1 MNKEN
6 KNRLILDPPC
16 KFRQAFRAE
25 DQTLIFI
32 CRKSNKK
39 CPDREEN
46 VQMKGKNAQMNEK
59 LHSWKEK
66 CPDYEPMERAT
77 ARKEREQ
84 KEAAQRI
91 GYRIGQM
98 IVYYSFSVLFLAALA
113 VIFDRPI
120 SFFRIVI
127 FVAVLDF
134 LQEFHDFCFKTGP
147 KSTF

>member
-1 MNKEN
+1 MSKDNES
-6 KNRLILDPPC
+6 RLILDPPC
-16 KFRQAFRAE
+16 KFRQAFRIG
-25 DQTLIFI
+25 DQNFI
-32 CRKSNKK
+32 YFCRKLKKK
-39 CPDREEN
+39 CPERKE
-46 VQMKGKNAQMNEK
+46 NAQMEEK
-59 LHSWKEK
+59 MHSWKEK

-77 ARKEREQ
+77 ARKECEQ
-84 KEAAQRI
+84 KETAQRI

-120 SFFRIVI
+120 SFFRIVL

-134 LQEFHDFCFKTGP
+134 LQEFHDFCFKSGQ